1 MREVCTCGAVFE
13 FIWPKT
19 NWAPE
24 RMEQVYGWL
33 LEWRENHR
41 HEPREPEPEPERQGA
56 GMSDNQLAHRDRDW
70 SHPTIGF
77 TPNGW

>member
-13 FIWPKT
+13 FTWPPQ
-19 NWAPE
+19 AA
-24 RMEQVYGWL
+24 WL
-33 LEWRENHR
+33 ENRVEKVHELLKEWRETHR
-41 HEPREPEPEPERQGA
+41 HEREPEPEPEKQGA